1 MKAFFV
7 CFLTN
12 LFNLIYEAFNRYADD
27 TVLLA
32 NPERKLKELL
42 NKQGRQE

>member
-12 LFNLIYEAFNRYADD
+12 LFNLFYDAFNCYADD

-32 NPERKLKELL
+32 NTERKLKELL
-42 NKQGRQE
+42 DKQGRQE